1 MQCMLTQCGRGKFNN
16 CKVLFQVK
24 VHFSKL
30 GKLDTVWANKG
41 PAKNWWLF
49 QVSCFDMM
57 KTCGVYNLWKLL
69 LMCWLLS
76 GQCWTVVDSF
86 SWVPDEASSTLCCA
100 IWRKNRLLMLCFCY
114 VLWCVLYI
122 TYANN
127 TCIVVKS
134 VTTPLHLLN
143 KSHRLLPVLN
153 TVTGFSDTILCFCH
167 FLSFISFAWKI
178 LNQMGVGWF
187 LT

>member
-1 MQCMLTQCGRGKFNN
+1 
-16 CKVLFQVK
+16 
-24 VHFSKL
+24 
-30 GKLDTVWANKG
+30 
-41 PAKNWWLF
+41 
-49 QVSCFDMM
+49 M

-153 TVTGFSDTILCFCH
+153 TVTGFSDTKLCFCP
-167 FLSFISFAWKI
+167 FLSFFSTHEDSSIFSLYFYEGRAQIKESKEHCLCIKENQNKSSQSFLRNPSTLKSPLAHVW
-178 LNQMGVGWF
+178 L
-187 LT
+187 

>member
-1 MQCMLTQCGRGKFNN
+1 
-16 CKVLFQVK
+16 
-24 VHFSKL
+24 
-30 GKLDTVWANKG
+30 
-41 PAKNWWLF
+41 
-49 QVSCFDMM
+49 M

-153 TVTGFSDTILCFCH
+153 TVTGFCETKLCFCT
-167 FLSFISFAWKI
+167 FLSFVSFAWKI
-178 LNQMGVGWF
+178 LNQMGVALKKDGVVNEKVAFVSTHPFVHFGNIFWPPLRSHTLLKKVLPSDTEYISF
-187 LT
+187 F